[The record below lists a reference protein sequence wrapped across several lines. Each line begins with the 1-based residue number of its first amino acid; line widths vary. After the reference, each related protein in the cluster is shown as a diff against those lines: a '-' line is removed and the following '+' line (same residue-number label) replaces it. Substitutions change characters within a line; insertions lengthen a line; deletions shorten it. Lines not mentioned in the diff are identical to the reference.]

1 MNIVSGR
8 RLLQQ
13 DYQQFY
19 LQHHDPNVVTFE
31 VVPCNGIER
40 RDIVLTLEDGA
51 FFQGEVWT
59 SKTIRDTIL
68 AVVEDSDPV
77 IAPLD
82 TLASRLE
89 DQLSQRLDCSL
100 EVVNVHHVFQE
111 VVPEKSIFAANQ
123 RSLESVLEDVAE
135 RRALSSPPSSM
146 DLRNQIPGGVR
157 NQGRFGTCAAF
168 AGATI
173 KAYQEH
179 VDYGFDET
187 FSPRFIYAFRD
198 DDEEGMSVSEVFTTL
213 STRGAL
219 EESKMPYSGMSNAH
233 TEADISQEHK
243 NDALNHQTSS
253 SSYVYLGT
261 HRYSSVSSFKTDFKN
276 AMHNFGVGY
285 VSTPHYHDGCE
296 MWKGDSEEPGSHA
309 MTTVGYDDDGIL
321 IQNSWGTWWC
331 DSGYTTVSWSDAVD
345 HMNFFAFTSDLP
357 SPFTLELSA
366 NNNWSRRY
374 NKRKS
379 QGWYCTGGWQANW
392 EGRPDNEVVNFDSVQ
407 LEVLSAADKTYRVV
421 SEADSAGLMFGTGKD
436 CFAWDHCG
444 ASQYRGGFSIDF
456 RGTGYELVSSR
467 VVRNGWGASMYVS
480 QDGAA
485 YSASSS
491 IVNIADGTQRVEASC
506 GGWCGGCQAELV
518 VRPVQ

>member
-1 MNIVSGR
+1 M
-8 RLLQQ
+8 QE
-13 DYQQFY
+13 DYLQFY
-19 LQHHDPNVVTFE
+19 SQQHDPNVITFE
-31 VVPCNGIER
+31 VVPCNGIGR
-40 RDIVLTLEDGA
+40 RDIVQTLQDGA
-51 FFQGEVWT
+51 FFRGEVLT
-59 SKTIRDTIL
+59 TKTMSDNIL
-68 AVVEDSDPV
+68 AVVGDSDPV

-82 TLASRLE
+82 TLASRLQ
-89 DQLSQRLDCSL
+89 DQLSQRLGCSL
-100 EVVNVHHVFQE
+100 QVVKLDHVFE
-111 VVPEKSIFAANQ
+111 EIVPEKDLFAANE
-123 RSLESVLEDVAE
+123 RSVASALKDLAG

-157 NQGRFGTCAAF
+157 QQGNFGTCAAF
-168 AGATI
+168 SGATI

-179 VDYGFDET
+179 LDYGFDET

-198 DDEEGMSVSEVFTTL
+198 QSEESEGMKLSDVFHIL

-219 EESKMPYSGMSNAH
+219 EESKMPYSGMNDDH
-233 TEADISQEHK
+233 TGADISQEHK
-243 NDALNHQTSS
+243 DDALNHRTTSS
-253 SSYVYLGT
+253 GYVTVTPAY
-261 HRYSSVSSFKTDFKN
+261 YSEQSFKNTFKN

-285 VSTPHYHDGCE
+285 IGTPYYKDDCE
-296 MWKGDSEEPGSHA
+296 LWKGNGEKKGSHA
-309 MTTVGYDDDGIL
+309 MTTVGYNNNGII
-321 IQNSWGTWWC
+321 IQNSYGTNWC
-331 DSGYTTVSWSDAVD
+331 DSGYTTISWSDAVD
-345 HMNFFAFTSDLP
+345 HAYKFAFASDLP

-366 NNNWSRRY
+366 SNNWSRRY

-392 EGRPDNEVVNFDSVQ
+392 DGRPDEEVVNFDSIL
-407 LEVLSAADKTYRVV
+407 LEVQSESDKTYRVV
-421 SEADSAGLMFGTGKD
+421 SEADDAGLMFGTGKD

-456 RGTGYELVSSR
+456 RGTGYELVDSR

-491 IVNIADGTQRVEASC
+491 TVTIADGTQRVEASC
-506 GGWCGGCQAELV
+506 GGWCGGCQAELI